1 MFMCYSIVLEFQFS
15 FDNLIITGQRSCNS
29 AFSLQLVRL
38 DESVEGS
45 GRVEICVCS
54 DPVDNSTC
62 YWNTVSTGSD
72 SVPMGWKNSIVVCR
86 QLGYTDVQSPI
97 LQNT

>member
-1 MFMCYSIVLEFQFS
+1 MSSEIYFCFTDSALRLNSEGGFT
-15 FDNLIITGQRSCNS
+15 TG
-29 AFSLQLVRL
+29 A
-38 DESVEGS
+38 
-45 GRVEICVCS
+45 GRVEICACYIVS
-54 DPVDNSTC
+54 VNSTSC
-62 YWNTVSTGSD
+62 TWNTVSTGSD